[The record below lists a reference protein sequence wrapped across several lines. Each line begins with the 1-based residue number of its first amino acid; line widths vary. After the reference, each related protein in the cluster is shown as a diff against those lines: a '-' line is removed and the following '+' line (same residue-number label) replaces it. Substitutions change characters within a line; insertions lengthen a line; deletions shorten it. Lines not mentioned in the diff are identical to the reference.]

1 MLAPRSHWRKR
12 GCSTDAKQALG
23 GRMAS
28 FAYGPAPLETSPPV
42 LTTRGERVRFL
53 PIRQPTPD
61 RIEALWLERDAALA
75 AGPGAGA
82 PAAETPDFRTRPTT
96 PR

>member
-61 RIEALWLERDAALA
+61 RIEALA

-82 PAAETPDFRTRPTT
+82 PAAETPDFRTRPTP